1 VADYRIRI
9 VVDPSGAAAGS
20 RAATREVGAIGDAA
34 DRAND
39 RVGGLMEELRGLG
52 GALKV
57 AAVVAAVT
65 KYAQI
70 TDEIKQANAQLKL
83 ATNTQA
89 QLNAAQAKAYAIAQR
104 NGTAYGATATLLA
117 KNLKAANSLGIAG
130 ARAAMM
136 AGAATSAIAAGLRVS
151 GTSAEEAQ
159 GSIIQLGQALAS
171 GTLRGDELN
180 SVMEGMPAV
189 AEAIAK
195 AMGKTTG
202 ELRALGAEGKLT
214 SGEVLKALVAAAPG
228 LEKLASMIPL
238 TFGQAFEKVK
248 NSFAQLVAG
257 FDTNTSLGAG
267 MISALEIVS
276 SVLDALAANAGTV
289 SNVVVGLLVSMALR
303 SAAAMIAAG
312 VAARKLAA
320 DNLALAASANAAALA
335 QQRQA
340 VTSLA
345 VARAGGSIGGAGV
358 KAAAAEVVA
367 ASAAVAQTTSA
378 LRAAEGAAA
387 GAAAR
392 SGLFGTALVRAAT
405 LGRAALAL
413 VGGPIGLVIA
423 GLTAITLFAGKAALS
438 FKPIEGS
445 AATVG
450 DYVAVAFEAA
460 RDRVAQVFADIA
472 ASWDEATQGMYGS
485 VRSFVVAAIDA
496 ALDII
501 RPFAE
506 MEAGLEGVFYALD
519 AAVTGVWN
527 SIRDAA
533 YDVFGQVSSF
543 VGGVASE
550 VGGYFATAGQAIYD
564 IVSSLVSAIVGFFQG
579 MLAPISS
586 VVSTIGGWFA
596 TLGDGIASVFRP
608 ASQVAAGA
616 AGAMAKPAQEA
627 AGKVASAY
635 EQGAARARKALA
647 GISGERV
654 VRGAEAVPGRIRRGI
669 GDAFRASGLQGAAER
684 RAAARDAANQ
694 GGLGAVGKP
703 VDPKDKDKKKKGA
716 HKQTFEEILKE
727 AQAEAQAAALTTA
740 ERERQQAVLQA
751 QKTLKRDLTDAERGQ
766 LTAAIRLRQTNEA
779 NLALDEDARDA
790 AEAGGIARTKA
801 LAEAARAARDY
812 QRAAGLDAEAAV
824 QEKLNKAKRDGIALD
839 PAKLAA
845 YAQAVRMASLEA
857 DETKR
862 LATERQRNLDLVNAT
877 TEALEGAALA
887 RVQAAANAAKGSDGS
902 ATAESI
908 ALEAE
913 VKVQE
918 RLNAAKR
925 DGVTLDA
932 AKVDAY
938 RRAVQLAGIEAATIS
953 QQEENRRALQVIAD
967 DARKS
972 MREAISGG
980 INDALAGKLSIKG
993 LVKTFGDIL
1002 RKQLS
1007 DQITYAI
1014 FQGGVSQSQVT
1025 AQAVNLVT
1033 PAAIALAEA
1042 AQRLVSAVPSAANDN
1057 PVAQAMDAGAGQV
1070 AAAADGLT
1078 RSLDDGASGMTVA
1091 LGGLIGALG
1100 LGGRGVR
1107 AQGGAQGMQGGLGR
1121 LLGPQGPLSG
1131 AADKLAGLLNIQKKV
1146 VDGKTQSAGSVLG
1159 GKLMSG
1165 AAIGGVSGMLP
1176 GLFGAKTSSTGSMLG
1191 GMAGSLVGGP
1201 VGAAIGGAIGSVLG
1215 GLLKKNKQA
1224 STTIEVVNGVAQAG
1238 ATKGTGGAANKT
1250 SSALAG
1256 SVADQLNSMAKTL
1269 GAGLGSVGVSVG
1281 YRPGHKEG
1289 AYRVD
1294 TTGAGKV
1301 TGVQAFES
1309 QEDAIEFAVKT
1320 AISKGVF
1327 TGLSKGVADAIS
1339 SGAATVEQAAE
1350 FMTSRKDVDRQV
1362 KALTDPVGAAIDE
1375 LDDRF
1380 NALRAQYKTF
1390 GEDTTNL
1397 EKLYQDQRLKTIQEA
1412 TSKELDTIRS
1422 FRDELRGGSLGNRS
1436 LSEQVSFQDR
1446 AFSAIEQAKAS
1457 GQKVSYD
1464 DVNSVGRALLD
1475 ATRELEGNTPA
1486 YQAQVDRVMKLLDGL
1501 ISDSG
1506 AANVSTLPQAVDT
1519 APIVSAASATT
1530 AAVQEQTDALV
1541 ENGNAI
1547 GQAIVRMSAD
1557 LGSRLDALGSRGYGG
1572 GGLQANFNT
1581 QAF

>member
-1 VADYRIRI
+1 MADYRIRI

-70 TDEIKQANAQLKL
+70 TDAVKQANAQLKL

-89 QLNAAQAKAYAIAQR
+89 QLNAAQAKAYEIAQR

-117 KNLKAANSLGIAG
+117 KNLKAANGLGIAG

-267 MISALEIVS
+267 MIRALEIVS
-276 SVLDALAANAGTV
+276 SVLDTLAANAGTV

-303 SAAAMIAAG
+303 SAAAMITAG
-312 VAARKLAA
+312 AAARKLAA

-367 ASAAVAQTTSA
+367 ASAAVAQTSGA

-423 GLTAITLFAGKAALS
+423 GLTAIALFAGKAALS

-460 RDRVAQVFADIA
+460 RDRVAQVFSDIA

-485 VRSFVVAAIDA
+485 VRSFVVSAIDA

-519 AAVTGVWN
+519 AAVTAVWN

-564 IVSSLVSAIVGFFQG
+564 IVSSLVSAVVGFFQG

-596 TLGDGIASVFRP
+596 TLGDGIASGFRP
-608 ASQVAAGA
+608 AAQVAAGA
-616 AGAMAKPAQEA
+616 ASNMAKPAQEA

-654 VRGAEAVPGRIRRGI
+654 VSGAEAVPGRIRRGI
-669 GDAFRASGLQGAAER
+669 SDAFNRSGLRGAAEQ
-684 RAAARDAANQ
+684 RAADRERANQ

-703 VDPKDKDKKKKGA
+703 VDPKDKDKKKGA

-751 QKTLKRDLTDAERGQ
+751 QKTLKRDLTDAEKGQ

-1070 AAAADGLT
+1070 TAAAGQLAG
-1078 RSLDDGASGMTVA
+1078 SLDGGAAGVTSA
-1091 LGGLIGALG
+1091 LGGLISSLG

-1107 AQGGAQGMQGGLGR
+1107 AQGGAQGAQGGLGR

-1201 VGAAIGGAIGSVLG
+1201 IGAAIGGAVGSVLG
-1215 GLLKKNKQA
+1215 GLFKKNKQA

-1238 ATKGTGGAANKT
+1238 ATKGTGGATNKT

-1362 KALTDPVGAAIDE
+1362 KAMTDPVGAALDE

-1412 TSKELDTIRS
+1412 TSKELDTLRS

-1436 LSEQVSFQDR
+1436 LSEQVSFQDK

-1486 YQAQVDRVMKLLDGL
+1486 YQAQVDRVMRLLDGL

-1506 AANVSTLPQAVDT
+1506 ATNVSTLPQAVDT
-1519 APIVSAASATT
+1519 APIVSAADATT
-1530 AAVQEQTDALV
+1530 AAVQQQTDALV

-1547 GQAIVRMSAD
+1547 GQAIIRMSAD
-1557 LGSRLDALGSRGYGG
+1557 LGSRLDALGSGSYGG
-1572 GGLQANFNT
+1572 GGRQANFNT